1 MQLQTD
7 GSNYYDM
14 VSTQDSVGDY
24 LADGQNMVRFWMAHA
39 TQTGS
44 PDPINITKVV
54 LKVPMKTGKSQT
66 VVIGKLT
73 IQESNL
79 FFLRYY
85 SNRLFIDGT
94 TGAWKETPASGDL
107 INLNR
112 DAIGIL
118 HYETA
123 RLVVQAATTD
133 RSNQGESARF
143 DTELTRKYAAYFK
156 DRPSSAEPLSYSIS
170 PDLARQLDPFYGGF
184 ADDVENG
191 LNIDVA
197 TDLLTTVNFADNE
210 TPVGAFNDVNTVFM
224 LLHQPSPATSM
235 MLILNGQVLAYGSD
249 YTVSGKFITF
259 SSPPSSLFTGLPFS
273 ANYRFYV

>member
-1 MQLQTD
+1 M
-7 GSNYYDM
+7 
-14 VSTQDSVGDY
+14 
-24 LADGQNMVRFWMAHA
+24 
-39 TQTGS
+39 
-44 PDPINITKVV
+44 
-54 LKVPMKTGKSQT
+54 GK
-66 VVIGKLT
+66 IT

-79 FFLRYY
+79 FSLVYY

-94 TGAWKETPASGDL
+94 TGAWKETPAAGDL
-107 INLNR
+107 IDLNR

-133 RSNQGESARF
+133 RSNQGESTRF
-143 DTELTRKYAAYFK
+143 DAELARKYSAYFK
-156 DRPSSAEPLSYSIS
+156 DRPSSAEPLSYNIS
-170 PDLARQLDPFYGGF
+170 PNLPHQLDPFYGGF
-184 ADDVENG
+184 VDELDEG
-191 LNIDVA
+191 LNVDVA
-197 TDLLTTVNFADNE
+197 TDLLTSVNFADNE

-259 SSPPSSLFTGLPFS
+259 SSPPSSVFTGLPFS
-273 ANYRFYV
+273 ANYRFNV